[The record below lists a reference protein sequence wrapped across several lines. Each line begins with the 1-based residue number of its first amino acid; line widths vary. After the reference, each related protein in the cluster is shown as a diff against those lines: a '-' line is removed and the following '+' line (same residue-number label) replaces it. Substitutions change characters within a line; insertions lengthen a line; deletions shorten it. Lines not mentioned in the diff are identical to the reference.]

1 MDSTHLGL
9 LCDYYEL
16 TMANGYYE
24 SGFSEKVSY
33 FDLFFRGVPDHGG
46 FAIAAGLEQLVYY
59 IQNLSFD
66 DEDIDFLREKGI
78 FSLDFLAYLRNFRF
92 TGDIWAVP
100 EGTVVF
106 PNEPMVTVRAPALQA
121 QLIETYLLLTIN
133 HQSLIATKANR
144 IVRAAEGR
152 RVLEFGSRRAQ
163 GADAAVIGA
172 RAAYIGGVHGT
183 ACTLTDAIYG
193 VPAGGTMA
201 HSWVQM
207 FESEYAA
214 FLAYCRIY
222 PHNPTLLVDTYNTL
236 KSGVPNAIRV
246 FKELGIERAA
256 IRLDSGDL
264 TFLSQQA
271 RRMLDK
277 AGLTE
282 CKITASNSLDEWLIR
297 ELLRQGAALD
307 IFGVGEKLITAKSDP
322 VFGGVYKLA
331 AVEEGGKILPKIK
344 ISDNASKITNPHFK
358 KIYRLYEN
366 ETGKAIA
373 DQLCIW
379 DEEID
384 ESKPLEIFDPE
395 AIWKRK
401 LVTDFTKR
409 ELQQLIFQGGE
420 LVYELPE
427 LTAIRAYAAAELET
441 MWDSVK
447 RFDNPHNYYVDLSW
461 QLWNIKQKLLMQ
473 GVIE

>member
-1 MDSTHLGL
+1 MDATHLGL

-16 TMANGYYE
+16 TMANGYFQA
-24 SGFSEKVSY
+24 GFGEKISY
-33 FDLFFRGVPDHGG
+33 FDMFFREVPDRGG

-59 IQNLSFD
+59 IQHLRFD
-66 DEDIDFLREKGI
+66 DEDIAFLQGKGI
-78 FSLDFLAYLRNFRF
+78 FSQDFLDYLKDFRF

-106 PNEPMVTVRAPALQA
+106 PNEPIVTVRAPALQA

-133 HQSLIATKANR
+133 HQSLIATKTNR

-152 RVLEFGSRRAQ
+152 VVLEFGSRRAQ

-172 RAAYIGGVHGT
+172 RSAYIGGAHGT

-207 FESEYAA
+207 FDSEYEA
-214 FLAYCRIY
+214 FQAYCRIY
-222 PHNPTLLVDTYNTL
+222 PNNPTLLVDTYNTL
-236 KSGVPNAIRV
+236 KSGIPNAIRV
-246 FKELGIERAA
+246 FKELGVERCA

-277 AGLTE
+277 AGLSQ
-282 CKITASNSLDEWLIR
+282 CRIAASNSLDEWLIR

-331 AVEEGGKILPKIK
+331 AIEDGAGNIRPKIK
-344 ISDNASKITNPHFK
+344 ISENASKITNPHFK
-358 KIYRLYEN
+358 KVYRLYEKDS
-366 ETGKAIA
+366 GKAIA
-373 DQLCIW
+373 DQICVW
-379 DEEID
+379 DETID
-384 ESKPLEIFDPE
+384 ASQPLEIFDPE
-395 AIWKRK
+395 AVWKRK
-401 LVTDFTKR
+401 LLTDFTAR
-409 ELQQLIFQGGE
+409 ELQQPIFRQGE
-420 LVYELPE
+420 LVYDLPG
-427 LTAIRAYAAAELET
+427 LDAIRDYCR
-441 MWDSVK
+441 DRKSV
-447 RFDNPHNYYVDLSW
+447 V
-461 QLWNIKQKLLMQ
+461 
-473 GVIE
+473 